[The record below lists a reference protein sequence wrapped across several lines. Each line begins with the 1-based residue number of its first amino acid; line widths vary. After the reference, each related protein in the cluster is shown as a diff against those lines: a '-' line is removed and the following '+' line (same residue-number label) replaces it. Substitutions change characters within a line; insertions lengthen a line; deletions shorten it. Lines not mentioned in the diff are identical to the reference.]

1 MKMFT
6 LAAATIGLAVTA
18 TPALAGERLVK
29 TTTVTTA
36 GLDLSTIEGQ
46 EMLDRRVKAAARKV
60 CGVENVSTVGS
71 RIKSLSVRSCYRKA
85 LTSAKQQVA
94 SAVAEQQR
102 GG

>member
-18 TPALAGERLVK
+18 TPALAGERIVN

-60 CGVENVSTVGS
+60 CGVENVSTAGS
-71 RIKSLSVRSCYRKA
+71 RIKSLSARSCYQKA
-85 LTSAKQQVA
+85 LASAKQQVA